1 MEENKLP
8 SWRWAIV
15 SVVCLLCFMAN
26 YMQYQVSA
34 LAVEVMPMLG
44 IDTTGFSMLFLVPM
58 LTAVFFSIPLG
69 ALGDRIGSKKVV
81 AFCAAISVAGGFLR
95 CFTLESFTMQMVSM
109 FLLGMG
115 ISALNANLI
124 KVLGT
129 WFREQ
134 TGLAMGL
141 FYAASC
147 VAIVVAQICAG
158 MFGSVFNSYMVAA
171 IALAVSWVLWI
182 VIDRDV
188 PEGQPMPEPEPVL
201 DYLKVTIKSPGV
213 WLISLGVGFGLA
225 STTAYAGF
233 LPQALQLG
241 KGIEAT
247 TAGLMAAIVTVG
259 SFFGCL
265 FGPAVCD
272 KIGKFKGFLIL
283 TTLVGAVSM
292 YFTWYTPVG
301 FGLWAI
307 LVINGFFT
315 AINGP
320 IMQSMPILLPEIG
333 DTYAGSAGGIVGTVS
348 LLMSY
353 FIPIIISSVAG
364 ADYTMNMGLESL
376 CFLLSVVPVFF
387 LPELGRKAMQAAKG
401 SDKDGE

>member
-1 MEENKLP
+1 MEEKLP

-34 LAVEVMPMLG
+34 LAVEVMPMLN
-44 IDTTGFSMLFLVPM
+44 IDTVGFSMLFLVPM

-81 AFCAAISVAGGFLR
+81 TVCTAISVAGGFLR
-95 CFTLESFTMQMVSM
+95 CFTLDSFTMQMTSM
-109 FLLGMG
+109 FLIGMG

-134 TGLAMGL
+134 TGFAMGL

-158 MFGSVFNSYMVAA
+158 LFGSVFNS
-171 IALAVSWVLWI
+171 S
-182 VIDRDV
+182 
-188 PEGQPMPEPEPVL
+188 
-201 DYLKVTIKSPGV
+201 
-213 WLISLGVGFGLA
+213 
-225 STTAYAGF
+225 
-233 LPQALQLG
+233 
-241 KGIEAT
+241 
-247 TAGLMAAIVTVG
+247 
-259 SFFGCL
+259 
-265 FGPAVCD
+265 
-272 KIGKFKGFLIL
+272 
-283 TTLVGAVSM
+283 
-292 YFTWYTPVG
+292 
-301 FGLWAI
+301 
-307 LVINGFFT
+307 
-315 AINGP
+315 
-320 IMQSMPILLPEIG
+320 
-333 DTYAGSAGGIVGTVS
+333 GSAGGIVGTIS

-353 FIPIIISSVAG
+353 FLPIGISAIAG

-387 LPELGRKAMQAAKG
+387 LPELGRKAMQAAAA
-401 SDKDGE
+401 KDGE